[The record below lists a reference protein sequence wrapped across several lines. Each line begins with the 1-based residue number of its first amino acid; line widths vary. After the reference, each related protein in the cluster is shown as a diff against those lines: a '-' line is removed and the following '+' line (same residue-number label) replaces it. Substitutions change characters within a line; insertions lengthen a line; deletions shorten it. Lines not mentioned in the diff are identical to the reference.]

1 MIRNLICAFV
11 GHVDHGKTKIQDYIR
26 GTSVVLQE
34 AGAIT
39 QKISCSE
46 VEVESIKKLCH
57 GMIKKEITIPGFIFL
72 DTPGHASFTNLR
84 KRGGN
89 LADIAVLVIDI
100 NEGIKPQTIEA
111 IEILRKYKTPFVIAA
126 NKIDLIDGFRNNN
139 KYVLENING
148 LSPNYIENLDNKIYN
163 IVGKLAEMNL
173 ISERFDRIDDY
184 TKQVAIVPTSAK
196 IGMGIPE
203 LMLVIIGLA
212 QKYLEKG
219 LDIDI
224 NKPGKGTILEIRE
237 EKGIGNVLDAVIYDG
252 HVSKS
257 DSIIIGG
264 LEVPIIA
271 QVKTLFSVTNHKLN
285 PANEANAAA
294 NILIILNSS
303 SDYKNIFAGMPF
315 IVVSNDIE
323 EQKREIQKE
332 VEEVLIQVDNEG
344 VVVKADSLGS
354 LEALISLLREHDIK
368 IRKTS
373 IGDISK
379 KDLAE
384 AASDN
389 NPINKVILAFNVKE
403 LDKLSEVK
411 VFNHEVIYKIVDE
424 YQEWHRKEKVRLQ
437 TEELKNI
444 DKPCKIHLMPGFV
457 FRQSNPAV
465 LGVEILGGVL
475 KPGMGMMKDGKEIT
489 EIKGIQDKG
498 ENISEAKKG
507 TQVAVSFLNA
517 IVGRQINSGDI
528 LYSNINEEN
537 FRKLKKLKINLTQ
550 DELDIM
556 KEIAEMKRKDNPVW
570 GV

>member
-11 GHVDHGKTKIQDYIR
+11 GHVDHGKTKILDYIR

-39 QKISCSE
+39 QKISCSS
-46 VEVESIKKLCH
+46 VDVESIKKLCQ

-89 LADIAVLVIDI
+89 LADIAVLVVDI
-100 NEGIKPQTIEA
+100 NEGIKPQTVEA
-111 IEILRKYKTPFVIAA
+111 IEILRTYKTPFVIAA

-139 KYVLENING
+139 KYVLENVNS
-148 LSPNYIENLDNKIYN
+148 LSSSYIESLDNKIYN
-163 IVGKLAEMNL
+163 IVGKLAEMNI

-203 LMLVIIGLA
+203 LMLVLIGLA

-224 NKPGKGTILEIRE
+224 SKPGKGTILEIQE
-237 EKGIGNVLDAVIYDG
+237 EKGIGNVIDAVIYDG
-252 HVSKS
+252 HITKN

-285 PANEANAAA
+285 SVNEVDAAA
-294 NILIILNSS
+294 NIFISLNT
-303 SDYKNIFAGMPF
+303 SDEKNIFAGMPF
-315 IVVSNDIE
+315 LVASDDIE
-323 EQKREIQKE
+323 NQKIDIQKE
-332 VEEVLIQVDNEG
+332 VEEVLVQVDNEG

-354 LEALISLLREHDIK
+354 LEALISLLGEHDIK

-389 NPINKVILAFNVKE
+389 NPINKVILAFNIKE
-403 LDKLSEVK
+403 LDRLSDVK
-411 VFNHEVIYKIVDE
+411 VFNHDVIYKIVDE
-424 YQEWHRKEKVRLQ
+424 YKEWYMKEKVRLQ

-465 LGVEILGGVL
+465 IGVEILGGTL

-507 TQVAVSFLNA
+507 SQVAVSFLNV
-517 IVGRQINSGDI
+517 IVGRQINSDDI
-528 LYSNINEEN
+528 LYSSINEEN
-537 FRKLKKLKINLTQ
+537 FRKLKKLKTNLSQ

-556 KEIAEMKRKDNPVW
+556 KEIAEIKRKDNPVW